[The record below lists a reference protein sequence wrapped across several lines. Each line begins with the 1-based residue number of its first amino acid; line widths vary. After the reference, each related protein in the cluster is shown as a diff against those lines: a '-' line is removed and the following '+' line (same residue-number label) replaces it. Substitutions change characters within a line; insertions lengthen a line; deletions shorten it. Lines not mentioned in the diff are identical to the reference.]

1 MMGRFSRLH
10 DLHALAAVLLI
21 HVDELHVQLDG
32 IDVGILEHIQRGIP
46 AAEVVHHHRK
56 ALAVQALNGVFHH
69 LGVLGY
75 HGLGDLGQQELWLQ
89 LIFFHQ
95 ICKDLRHIQ
104 IEDILHRNVHRHR
117 HKVAAALLPLLQGL
131 ADGFPDVLVQPCHK
145 AGALQQR
152 HELGRGNTAP
162 GGMVPAHQCLH
173 AHDGAGDAVTLG
185 LQKEAEFVVVQCVL
199 QLAQQLLLFFQLV
212 EHGGLKAVQVA
223 AVGRHTGDLRV
234 VAQGGGIC
242 TGVCLHRAH
251 AHYHKE
257 GDILPSGSHAGLQR
271 SKHSSLL
278 GLFVRQAQEKVIVSK
293 IAHRIAGLPA
303 VTQQTVC
310 HSFQQSIAL
319 FGAVKLVIKFEVLD
333 IHSGNSP
340 FCSLMRGQECMQGL

>member
-1 MMGRFSRLH
+1 M
-10 DLHALAAVLLI
+10 
-21 HVDELHVQLDG
+21 
-32 IDVGILEHIQRGIP
+32 
-46 AAEVVHHHRK
+46 
-56 ALAVQALNGVFHH
+56 QALDCVFHQRSVF
-69 LGVLGY
+69 GQ

-95 ICKDLRHIQ
+95 IRKDLRHIQ
-104 IEDILHRNVHRHR
+104 IEDILHRNVYRYR
-117 HKVAAALLPLLQGL
+117 HKVAAALLPLLQSL
-131 ADGFPDVLVQPCHK
+131 ADGFPDVLVQPRYK

-173 AHDGAGDAVTLG
+173 AHDGAGDAVALG
-185 LQKEAEFVVVQCVL
+185 LQKEAEFVVIQCAL

-223 AVGRHTGDLRV
+223 AVGRHTGNLRV

-271 SKHSSLL
+271 LL

-319 FGAVKLVIKFEVLD
+319 FGAVKLVIKLEVLD